1 MSLLVIWK
9 LFLKQQTSI
18 YLCFLCAVLVT
29 YVHVH
34 SYITYS
40 YMYVMVC
47 VCVEDLT
54 LADDGVF
61 KCEIDGDDSSRAVLH
76 TLTVEGK

>member
-1 MSLLVIWK
+1 MSLLVILK

-18 YLCFLCAVLVT
+18 CLYFLCAVLVICT
-29 YVHVH
+29 C